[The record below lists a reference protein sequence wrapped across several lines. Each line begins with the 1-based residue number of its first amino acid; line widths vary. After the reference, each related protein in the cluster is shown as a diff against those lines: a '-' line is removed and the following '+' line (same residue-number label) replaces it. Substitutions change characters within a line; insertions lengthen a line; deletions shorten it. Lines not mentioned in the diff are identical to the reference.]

1 MGVGEE
7 IKKARLKKKISQREL
22 GRKIGKTGQFISLI
36 EKGESNPSVIT
47 LKKIA
52 DALDVTINELLT
64 EDDKQILILEDFKNA
79 LITMA
84 KGKPYEVYS
93 NDKLNLLINLSKLCD
108 KKTQEK
114 FNKIIEKFP
123 NLNPLPN
130 EYKINEPLYNELN
143 AEFVQ
148 PMFNELI
155 KAFEMQLNENIEKH
169 KTQLKNYA
177 EWWNSLT
184 PEERNNINK
193 RNERKKV
200 EEKEK
205 QIQDIVT
212 NIAFDVSCIDN
223 DFDYLS
229 YFLRE
234 DSTCNYNKCKIMY
247 DFLAEQLKL
256 FIDNTNK
263 LKEEDK

>member
-1 MGVGEE
+1 MIGENVS
-7 IKKARLKKKISQREL
+7 KFRKRMNISQREL
-22 GRKIGKTGQFISLI
+22 GRRTGISGQMVSKIENNLSQPSI
-36 EKGESNPSVIT
+36 ET
-47 LKKIA
+47 LNKIA
-52 DALDVTINELLT
+52 TALGVTINDLLT
-64 EDDKQILILEDFKNA
+64 EDDKQILILEDFKNT
-79 LITMA
+79 LINMA
-84 KGKPYEVYS
+84 KEKPCEVYS
-93 NDKLNLLINLSKLCD
+93 NDKLNFLINLSKLCD

-155 KAFEMQLNENIEKH
+155 KAFEIQLNKNIENH
-169 KTQLKNYA
+169 KIQLKNYA

-193 RNERKKV
+193 RNERKRV

-212 NIAFDVSCIDN
+212 NIAFDVSYSDN

>member
-1 MGVGEE
+1 MGLGEN
-7 IKKARLKKKISQREL
+7 IKQLRKNKGLTQKKLGELIGVKAITI
-22 GRKIGKTGQFISLI
+22 RKY
-36 EKGESNPSVIT
+36 ESNEREPNLIT
-47 LKKIA
+47 LNKIA
-52 DALDVTINELLT
+52 DALGVTINDLLT
-64 EDDKQILILEDFKNA
+64 EDDKQILILEDFKNT

-84 KGKPYEVYS
+84 KGKPCEVYS
-93 NDKLNLLINLSKLCD
+93 NNKLNLLINLSKLCD

-212 NIAFDVSCIDN
+212 NIAFDVSYSDN